1 MVRIYTMLYNIS
13 LQVHV
18 TLGPF
23 SGYATTSSGVQA
35 SEGWRPDLCLMLAHL
50 DPPYFPIPYRPQLTT
65 VRHRLHIQFP
75 WDVVC
80 FPYPALLG

>member
-1 MVRIYTMLYNIS
+1 MLYNIS

-35 SEGWRPDLCLMLAHL
+35 SEGWGPDLCLMLAHL
-50 DPPYFPIPYRPQLTT
+50 DPPYFPLPYRPQLNT
-65 VRHRLHIQFP
+65 VRTELTHSIPLGRGMFSLSIAPRL
-75 WDVVC
+75 V
-80 FPYPALLG
+80 L